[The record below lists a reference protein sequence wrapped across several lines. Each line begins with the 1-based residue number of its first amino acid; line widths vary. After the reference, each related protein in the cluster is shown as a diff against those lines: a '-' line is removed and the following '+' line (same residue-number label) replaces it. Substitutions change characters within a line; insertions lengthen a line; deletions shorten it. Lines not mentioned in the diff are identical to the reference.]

1 MTQNLV
7 LKEVTK
13 NHAVYPAASRD
24 SNRLLLKHVSD
35 L

>member
-13 NHAVYPAASRD
+13 NHAGYPAASRG
-24 SNRLLLKHVSD
+24 SNGLLLKHVSD